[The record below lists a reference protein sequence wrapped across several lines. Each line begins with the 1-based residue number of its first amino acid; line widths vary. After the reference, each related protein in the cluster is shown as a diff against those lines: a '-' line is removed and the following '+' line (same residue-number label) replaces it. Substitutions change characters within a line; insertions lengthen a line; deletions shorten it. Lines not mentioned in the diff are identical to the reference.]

1 MNTPQPKSI
10 REQTKAA
17 PKSATQHTGKHKY
30 IPMIKTYTS
39 GKRVKIW
46 RCKCGKEL

>member
-10 REQTKAA
+10 REQTKARSKN
-17 PKSATQHTGKHKY
+17 PKQHEGAHKY
-30 IPMIKTYTS
+30 IPMIKTFVG

-46 RCKCGKEL
+46 RCKCGAEL